1 MSQRT
6 PLDTVTALVTA
17 INQGDL
23 QAAEA
28 LYETHTSF
36 VVQTD
41 QVAIG
46 VDARRKALLGMLALK
61 PTLTAITHKTVQAC
75 DVALY
80 CSNWSL
86 TGTAADGSPIR
97 MTGMSS
103 DVLRQQANGNWL
115 IAIDNPWGTGILV

>member
-28 LYETHTSF
+28 LYETQASF

-46 VDARRKALLGMLALK
+46 TDARRKALIGMLALK
-61 PTLTAITHKTVQAC
+61 PILTAITSKTVQAG

-80 CSNWSL
+80 CSKWSL
-86 TGTAADGSPIR
+86 TGTAADGSSIR

-103 DVLRQQANGNWL
+103 DVLRQQANGIWL

>member
-28 LYETHTSF
+28 LYEAQASF

-46 VDARRKALLGMLALK
+46 ADARRKALIGMLALK
-61 PTLTAITHKTVQAC
+61 PTLTAITSKTVQAG

-80 CSNWSL
+80 CSKWSL

-115 IAIDNPWGTGILV
+115 IVIDNPWGTGILI